1 MMSDCR
7 WIWPRDR
14 REPNLHLLFRRDL
27 DIAVEGDLRI
37 DLAVES
43 AAEIWVD
50 QVRIGRTAANSYPG
64 QHYVETFTVPVAT
77 GRRRLAVVV
86 RYIGIP
92 GTSSIPKDPGLLAR
106 VTLPDGTIVPS
117 DATWAWRDL
126 DAWRGRLRR
135 SEWFNLDLIEICDRR
150 RLPVGFPCVEDLGGF
165 AIPEVLPSP
174 GVRFTGLEPRPFPKP
189 VDTGPVAL
197 DLVRSGRVVDR
208 SNDHEIPAQAM
219 SHEAI
224 TEAPVD
230 WDGRTLAL
238 PAAET
243 GMAWTAV
250 FALDGYRNARA
261 VLQVRAPAGTII
273 DLAWCERLGDQGHLD
288 VRTTRVHSAD
298 RFICAGGPETI
309 EPEDWICGRFVQVT
323 VRGHAADAR
332 IGLAVRGEAYPLHR
346 RLELTTSD
354 PVLDRIIAISLN
366 AVERCM
372 HDNIMDCPWRERRQ
386 WIGDVQRIALVSH
399 LAHGDGALIRA
410 VLRQHVHLQ
419 EPSGR
424 MWICV
429 PLWEEYPT
437 QNMEWLRAVL
447 DYQEATGDA
456 TLLDEVAP
464 NAEAL
469 HRWFRTQIRD
479 GLLHITAANVMNWM
493 DNPLSRLRPHQFRT
507 PFLAINLRYLRFLD
521 DLVPVYLRLGR
532 DPACLALEREDLCRT
547 IAERFRDPGTGL
559 LRDCVDPDLPLT
571 ISEMGQALAVCTGL
585 ADGTTWDRFNTWRS
599 TAGDAAIP
607 ASPFGK
613 HHVHE
618 ALAVLGRPEAII
630 ADIRTHWGPMVAAG
644 ADTTWEGFDGKASHC
659 HGWAGIPVHSLCTL
673 ILGLRPRPGSARR
686 SLAGLELQATI
697 GA

>member
-14 REPNLHLLFRRDL
+14 REPNLHLLIRRDL
-27 DIAVEGDLRI
+27 DVAVGGDLRI

-43 AAEIWVD
+43 AAEIWID

-64 QHYVETFTVPVAT
+64 QHYVESFTAPVAA
-77 GRRRLAVVV
+77 GRRRLALVV

-106 VTLPDGTIVPS
+106 VTLPDGTTVPS
-117 DATWAWRDL
+117 DATWVWRDL

-150 RLPVGFPCVEDLGGF
+150 RLPTGFPCVEDLAGF
-165 AIPEVLPSP
+165 AVPEVLPSP

-189 VDTGPVAL
+189 VDTGAVAL
-197 DLVRSGRVVDR
+197 RLIQTGSVVDLAV
-208 SNDHEIPAQAM
+208 DHAIPAQAM
-219 SHEAI
+219 SHETI
-224 TEAPVD
+224 STAPLD
-230 WDGRTLAL
+230 WDGRTLVL
-238 PAAET
+238 PAVQT
-243 GMAWTAV
+243 GRAWTAV

-261 VLQVRAPAGTII
+261 ILKIRADPGTVI
-273 DLAWCERLGDQGHLD
+273 DLAWCERLGDDGHLD

-298 RFICAGGPETI
+298 RFLCAGGDETI
-309 EPEDWICGRFVQVT
+309 EPEDWICGRFIQIT
-323 VRGHAADAR
+323 VRDHAGPVHLDVT
-332 IGLAVRGEAYPLHR
+332 IRGEAYPLRR

-354 PVLDRIIAISLN
+354 PVLDRIVAISLN

-399 LAHGDGALIRA
+399 LAHGDRALIRA
-410 VLRQHVHLQ
+410 VLKQHVRLQ
-419 EPSGR
+419 DPSGR

-447 DYQEATGDA
+447 DYQEATGDT

-469 HRWFRTQIRD
+469 HRWFRSQIRD
-479 GLLHITAANVMNWM
+479 GLLHITADNVMNWM
-493 DNPLSRLRPHQFRT
+493 DNPLSRLRQHQFRT

-521 DLVPVYLRLGR
+521 DLVPIFRRLGR
-532 DPACLALEREDLCRT
+532 DPAVLGQERNALRQT
-547 IAERFRDPGTGL
+547 IAIRFRDPGTGL
-559 LRDCVDPDLPLT
+559 LRDCADADLPLT
-571 ISEMGQALAVCTGL
+571 LSEMGQALAVCTGL
-585 ADGTTWDRFNTWRS
+585 ADAADWDRFTAWRI
-599 TAGDAAIP
+599 TAGAAAIP

-618 ALAVLGRPEAII
+618 ALAMLGRPEAII
-630 ADIRTHWGPMVAAG
+630 ADLREHWGPMAAAD

-673 ILGLRPRPGSARR
+673 ILGLGPHPGSAQRTI
-686 SLAGLELQATI
+686 AGLDLRATI
-697 GA
+697 RA